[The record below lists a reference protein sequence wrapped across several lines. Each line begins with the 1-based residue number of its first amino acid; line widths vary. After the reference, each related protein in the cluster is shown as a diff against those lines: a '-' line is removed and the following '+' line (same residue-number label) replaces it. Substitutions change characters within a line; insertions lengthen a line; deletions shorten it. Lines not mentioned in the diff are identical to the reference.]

1 VTPLLSGCCSD
12 AFRLLVVAARTL
24 ADAVTRG
31 EAPQGDAWWASYRR
45 ADEVAEGA
53 LTRTGPDR

>member
-1 VTPLLSGCCSD
+1 LSGRCLD
-12 AFRLLVVAARTL
+12 AFRLLVVAARTP

-31 EAPQGDAWWASYRR
+31 EAPPGERGGSYGR